1 MKTIEVKRKLIE
13 KIEQINDPKILDEVN
28 RLLEFDLDSS
38 ERLILS
44 NDQLN
49 IIEEGRAQYF
59 SAQVKNNDQLNE
71 EIEEWL
77 RK

>member
-1 MKTIEVKRKLIE
+1 MKTIEVKRMLIQ

-38 ERLILS
+38 EKMVLS
-44 NDQLN
+44 NDQLKAV
-49 IIEEGRAQYF
+49 EEGRAQYF
-59 SAQVKNNDQLNE
+59 SAQIKSNDQLDG